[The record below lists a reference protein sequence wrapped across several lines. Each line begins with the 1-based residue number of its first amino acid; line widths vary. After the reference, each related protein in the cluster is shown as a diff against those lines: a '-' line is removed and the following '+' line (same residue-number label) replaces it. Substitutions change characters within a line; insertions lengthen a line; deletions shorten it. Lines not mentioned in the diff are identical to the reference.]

1 MGKFIKDAII
11 VLLICLVAMLGLA
24 VGLYQ
29 FIPSRKV
36 VPEVK
41 QYYATEEVRE
51 LKDENT
57 TEKITTYS
65 FPNDSTNDT
74 ELKVTSSDLDG
85 YETTNDY
92 VPGKINPFSEYSGK
106 TAGSPDDAVK
116 PEEKTDEEN
125 TNDVKKEPAVYSSS
139 SGTK

>member
-1 MGKFIKDAII
+1 MGRFIKDAIV

-24 VGLYQ
+24 VGLYK

-36 VPEVK
+36 VPEIK
-41 QYYATEEVRE
+41 QYYATEEVKE
-51 LKDENT
+51 LKEENT
-57 TEKITTYS
+57 NEIITTYS
-65 FPNDSTNDT
+65 FSDSSEDDT

-92 VPGKINPFSEYSGK
+92 VPGKANPFSEYSGK
-106 TAGSPDDAVK
+106 TTENPDEVNET
-116 PEEKTDEEN
+116 EEKKDEN
-125 TNDVKKEPAVYSSS
+125 TVEDKKEPSVYSSS